1 MIIDRRQSKAFAVA
15 AELHRIRAAERCTV
29 KVRAELVVARL
40 GEAKRSASRQT
51 RECTNVLHG
60 QRGEVLVEHL
70 ATNKLNVAHG
80 VSVFNRQAS
89 NAKRQRH
96 WIAIGVTEHASPNVA
111 GVHLAV
117 IRR

>member
-70 ATNKLNVAHG
+70 ATNKLNVAIG
-80 VSVFNRQAS
+80 WLSFGIASRTSQTYRGTSRRLFRSV
-89 NAKRQRH
+89 
-96 WIAIGVTEHASPNVA
+96 
-111 GVHLAV
+111 
-117 IRR
+117 